1 MRSTEFFTKKTIP
14 DLTDETFPT
23 FTSLSPA
30 DLVPAPDPAPA
41 ALAAPAP
48 ASDLCFLANTKQCLP
63 RCEGCGIFDRCFQY
77 PRRELERDCG
87 CQFALLHK
95 ADVES

>member
-1 MRSTEFFTKKTIP
+1 LLFRWALSQ

-30 DLVPAPDPAPA
+30 DLAPAPDPALA
-41 ALAAPAP
+41 ALTVP
-48 ASDLCFLANTKQCLP
+48 ASDIWVLVGPALRKKKQCLP